1 MSRVEACC
9 TCATLLSDTKVPYDT
24 ESEKPIC
31 LDRRLECCSRTICA
45 TCQYKNSR
53 FQSYCPFCQISSE
66 PTALPSAG
74 LRLPPSYA
82 STSAIFDRDLPPSY
96 ASVSAQSAN
105 GSNPPETE
113 DVVHF
118 LNAEDTMHSL
128 SLVYGVPVPVLRAH
142 NKVHSNQLL
151 AARKWIL
158 IPKSHYSGPP
168 LSSPPDPEEEERKNK
183 LRRWMV
189 ATKCADYNVATL
201 YLKGSDYN
209 LEVAIEAFKADERWE
224 KNHPMKGKGR
234 ARYPQSGTLGL
245 SSQLS
250 RW

>member
-31 LDRRLECCSRTICA
+31 LDRRLECCNRTICA
-45 TCQYKNSR
+45 ICQYKNSR
-53 FQSYCPFCQISSE
+53 FQTYCPFCQISSA
-66 PTALPSAG
+66 PTALPATG

-82 STSAIFDRDLPPSY
+82 SNSTIFGEDLPPSY
-96 ASVSAQSAN
+96 ASVSALLGY
-105 GSNPPETE
+105 GSNPPATE

-118 LNAEDTMHSL
+118 LNTEDTISSL
-128 SLVYGVPVPVLRAH
+128 SLAYGVPVPVLRAH
-142 NKVHSNQLL
+142 NKIHSDQLL
-151 AARKWIL
+151 AARKWVL
-158 IPKSHYSGPP
+158 IPKSHYNGPP
-168 LSSPPDPEEEERKNK
+168 LSTPPDPEEEERKNK

-201 YLKGSDYN
+201 YLKGSDYDLN
-209 LEVAIEAFKADERWE
+209 MAVEIFKADERWE
-224 KNHPMKGKGR
+224 KDHPMKGKGR
-234 ARYPQSGTLGL
+234 AGNRLSGSLGL

-250 RW
+250 R